1 MPLQQTGWQFLAF
14 LPDGGTQKNE
24 NGHQLQTP
32 HQHQQ
37 RQDELADVGENGEV
51 LLRAEHAETGA
62 DVADARQRR
71 GERLRKAEVVPA
83 DNERSGE
90 PDEDEAHEKH
100 ARRGDDPLIDGTALR
115 LDDADVVRMD
125 QAVHLAVQALGQQRD
140 ARDLDA
146 AGGRPGARTREH
158 QRRQHDL
165 TRCGPEGEV
174 LRGIAGGADD
184 GDDLKGGVGER

>member
-1 MPLQQTGWQFLAF
+1 
-14 LPDGGTQKNE
+14 
-24 NGHQLQTP
+24 
-32 HQHQQ
+32 
-37 RQDELADVGENGEV
+37 
-51 LLRAEHAETGA
+51 
-62 DVADARQRR
+62 
-71 GERLRKAEVVPA
+71 
-83 DNERSGE
+83 
-90 PDEDEAHEKH
+90 
-100 ARRGDDPLIDGTALR
+100 
-115 LDDADVVRMD
+115 MD

-184 GDDLKGGVGER
+184 GDDLKGGVGERLGEAEVAVGAEVETDEDRRADDDDRIDPQLLAVQYLAQPPAQQQKQQ

>member
-1 MPLQQTGWQFLAF
+1 MGISSRRPISISSDKTSLLTWERMEKFSSGPSMPRPGPTLLMHVSGAVNDSVKPRLS
-14 LPDGGTQKNE
+14 
-24 NGHQLQTP
+24 QLT
-32 HQHQQ
+32 
-37 RQDELADVGENGEV
+37 
-51 LLRAEHAETGA
+51 TS
-62 DVADARQRR
+62 
-71 GERLRKAEVVPA
+71 VPA
-83 DNERSGE
+83 S

-165 TRCGPEGEV
+165 TRRGPEGEV
-174 LRGIAGGADD
+174 LRGIAGGGDD
-184 GDDLKGGVGER
+184 GDDLKGRSR